1 MSNKVYSIV
10 APQDETADTE
20 ASRAIADQLGNV
32 IDETYAVKDHSHE
45 QYVYRST
52 KSYNE
57 LTTNDVIALNIG
69 LVMPELGKS
78 SNVVFFDSDD
88 NIVSISISRAGNPD
102 QTITNRI
109 FAQVTRAS
117 YSKTFDQS
125 MLNDSIYD
133 IVIGQLR
140 NIGSSYGV
148 PSAPE
153 TNDLRFLRGHKYHG
167 SQEYDYVQLKT
178 INDTSLVG
186 SGNIT
191 TAKIGYFKKQATLG
205 SSSTTFYLTNAEL
218 DMFCQS
224 DMTFCEITYYDY
236 VFIIPSMKDRNIYDD
251 TFTSARLGVYQT
263 IYDINVRFDKQAK
276 TLTVSRIRSNTFVV
290 EIKDNTYISLSGS
303 INMSDDFLLNSD
315 SKTISLKKH
324 LYRHVV
330 QFTQGAG
337 YSVCLAEILNNS
349 PTKFTAASLYA
360 DGCLNTQ
367 WNGYCRCAMCF
378 VTETQKRFIGH
389 TFWMNSASSLTVQY
403 IDHDVSETPKTYNIP
418 ITYFVDTV
426 TQLI

>member
-69 LVMPELGKS
+69 LVMPELGES

-102 QTITNRI
+102 QTVTNAI
-109 FAQVTRAS
+109 FAQVSKAS
-117 YSKTFDQS
+117 YSTTFNQG

-140 NIGSSYGV
+140 NIGSRNGV

-205 SSSTTFYLTNAEL
+205 STSTTFHLTDAEL

-224 DMTFCEITYYDY
+224 DMTFCEITYYND
-236 VFIIPSMKDRNIYDD
+236 VFIIPSMKDRNIFDD
-251 TFTSARLGVYQT
+251 TFTTARLDVHQA
-263 IYDINVRFDKQAK
+263 IFNINVRFDKQAK
-276 TLTVSRIRSNTFVV
+276 TLTVSHTTSNTFVA
-290 EIKDNTYISLSGS
+290 EIKDNTYKSLSGS
-303 INMSDDFLLNSD
+303 VNMSDDFSINSD

-324 LYRHVV
+324 LYRHLIKISSEYGG
-330 QFTQGAG
+330 QHAYLTFEA
-337 YSVCLAEILNNS
+337 L
-349 PTKFTAASLYA
+349 
-360 DGCLNTQ
+360 LNT
-367 WNGYCRCAMCF
+367 N
-378 VTETQKRFIGH
+378 
-389 TFWMNSASSLTVQY
+389 TVQTL
-403 IDHDVSETPKTYNIP
+403 SELNAITGKTFMSTGNAMADNGTRTGIMQVTINGRNCSGINSNNDSFTWYMQSIE
-418 ITYFVDTV
+418 DTV